1 MPQLQSIRNDYARR
15 ATCALLLGALLTPTP
30 HGARAS
36 CADKAEQ
43 QQQSPAMH
51 EHHTR
56 TPAPER
62 FTRTVETYG
71 PPDVTLTDMNG
82 SKVRLASA
90 LGHEGPVML
99 QFIFTTCPTICP
111 VMSGTFAAARG
122 KFGAELKKVRMISI
136 TIDPEHDTPERL
148 RNYARK
154 FRAGEQWLFLTGGAD
169 DILAVQ
175 KSFDAYRGSK
185 MRHEPLTFLRASPGS
200 QWVRLDGLMSATQLF
215 AEYKRLVAE

>member
-1 MPQLQSIRNDYARR
+1 MRRLQSIVNDDVRR
-15 ATCALLLGALLTPTP
+15 AAFALLFGALLTPTP

-36 CADKAEQ
+36 CAVTAQ
-43 QQQSPAMH
+43 QQQSPAVH

-82 SKVRLASA
+82 SKVRLISA

-111 VMSGTFAAARG
+111 VMSGTFAAAQG
-122 KFGAELKKVRMISI
+122 KLGAESKKVRMISI
-136 TIDPEHDTPERL
+136 TIDPEHDTPERM
-148 RNYARK
+148 RDYARK
-154 FRAGEQWLFLTGGAD
+154 FRALEQWLFLTCVAD
-169 DILAVQ
+169 DILSV
-175 KSFDAYRGSK
+175 
-185 MRHEPLTFLRASPGS
+185 E
-200 QWVRLDGLMSATQLF
+200 
-215 AEYKRLVAE
+215 